1 VKSKDAAVLFRG
13 TGWINIGIKFGVI
26 ETATGFLFFG
36 IPIAYVRRALRM
48 FSRAFLCI
56 GVAKG

>member
-1 VKSKDAAVLFRG
+1 MKSKDAAVLFRG
-13 TGWINIGIKFGVI
+13 IVWINIGIKLGVI
-26 ETATGFLFFG
+26 ETVTGFLFFG

-48 FSRAFLCI
+48 LSRAFLCV